1 MANKLTLLIDGG
13 WMLQSRVFAIEK
25 GFSIN
30 NSDFQKRAAADE
42 LKSLLAR
49 SITKI
54 INQVPEIDN
63 IVLMSEGGSWRKA
76 LPIPKQLENIT
87 YKGQRVKRSELDWK
101 AIFSAYGEF
110 AQSCSDAGVTVSQ
123 HPAIEGDDWAWYW
136 SRRLNAQGTS
146 VIIWTSDCDLKQLV
160 QSDGITFTAWY
171 NDKAGLVLPKN
182 MEWPEDPIEAMLMP
196 PAQPVYSD
204 NIVNRLGAPDYIWP
218 GTVVIN
224 KVLCGD
230 AGDNIKACFRYQK
243 GSRTYRFTESDYKKL
258 VDFFKINNVHDFIEV
273 ADDIAKHIAESSKF
287 EQYGADAAKI
297 REMIEYNLKLVWLN
311 ESVLPE
317 TVTKAMVAT
326 EYKEFNINDLRHN
339 HKLLLNSNS
348 NMANLFD
355 SI

>member
-13 WMLQSRVFAIEK
+13 WLLQSRVFAIEK
-25 GFSIN
+25 GFSIT
-30 NSDFQKRAAADE
+30 NSDFQKRAATNE
-42 LKSLLAR
+42 LKELLAR

-63 IVLMSEGGSWRKA
+63 IILMSEGGSWRKK

-87 YKGQRVKRSELDWK
+87 YKGQRTRRSEFDWP
-101 AIFSAYGEF
+101 AIFAAYGEF
-110 AQSCSDAGVTVSQ
+110 AESCAAAGVTVSQ

-146 VIIWTSDCDLKQLV
+146 VLIWTSDCDLKQLV

-182 MEWPEDPIEAMLMP
+182 MEWPEDPIEAMLVP
-196 PAQPVYSD
+196 PAQPEYSD
-204 NIVNRLGAPDYIWP
+204 KLIRRLGQPEYIWP
-218 GTVVIN
+218 GSIVIN

-243 GSRTYRFTESDYKKL
+243 GTRTYRFSDSDYTKL
-258 VDFFKINNVHDFIEV
+258 IEMFHVNNVPDFIE
-273 ADDIAKHIAESSKF
+273 ASDDIAKYIAETSKF
-287 EQYGADAAKI
+287 EQYGADPDLIK
-297 REMIEYNLKLVWLN
+297 EMIDYNLKLVWLN
-311 ESVLPE
+311 ESILPE
-317 TVTKAMVAT
+317 TVTKAMVST
-326 EYKEFNINDLRHN
+326 EYKVFNTKDLHN
-339 HKLLLNSNS
+339 NYKLLLNTNS
-348 NMANLFD
+348 DMANLFD